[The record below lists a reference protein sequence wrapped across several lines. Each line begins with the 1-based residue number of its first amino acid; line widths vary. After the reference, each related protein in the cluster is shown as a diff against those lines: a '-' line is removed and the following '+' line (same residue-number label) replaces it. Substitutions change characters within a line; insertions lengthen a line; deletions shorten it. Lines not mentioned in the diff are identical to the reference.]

1 MYTNELLEEKYKA
14 QQQLSQKAE
23 KEKKDYFEIVESEV
37 IELFRQNGWKIEFD
51 KRVGGYREKKT
62 MAERKSKISETLI
75 DFAQPILANID
86 KNTT

>member
-51 KRVGGYREKKT
+51 KRVGGYINK
-62 MAERKSKISETLI
+62 A
-75 DFAQPILANID
+75 
-86 KNTT
+86 